1 MKRNAIIAIIVAL
14 SFIATTFAQE
24 PKKDVKIKTN
34 IEKADKKDVKNTKTS
49 VKSSATQTQKVGT
62 AEHKNDWIKKPAKT
76 PGTKKDVKTDKKKDT
91 PSK

>member
-34 IEKADKKDVKNTKTS
+34 IEKTDKKDIKTTKKD
-49 VKSSATQTQKVGT
+49 VKSSATQTQKIGT

-76 PGTKKDVKTDKKKDT
+76 PGTKPVVKADKKKDT
-91 PSK
+91 PTK